1 MTMAKD
7 LFETIGAAIGRSARA
22 TISAD
27 SNFYQLGGNSLNS
40 IYTVAQ
46 LRNQGYMIGI
56 TDFITAKTL
65 RSVLDKMAGETDSGI
80 KCGSAGDER
89 DSCNQLRL
97 RATPLLGKH
106 KSEVI
111 E

>member
-1 MTMAKD
+1 MAKD
-7 LFETIGAAIGRSARA
+7 LFDTISVAIGRSARGA
-22 TISAD
+22 ISID

-56 TDFITAKTL
+56 SDFISAKTL
-65 RSVLDKMAGETDSGI
+65 RSVLNKMTGNTDNGIASGGDDKD
-80 KCGSAGDER
+80 SAGSQIR
-89 DSCNQLRL
+89 MHAMALM
-97 RATPLLGKH
+97 AKH

>member
-1 MTMAKD
+1 MSTVTD
-7 LFETIGAAIGRSARA
+7 LFETIGQAIGRSART
-22 TISAD
+22 TISLE

-46 LRNQGYMIGI
+46 LRNQGYFIGI
-56 TDFITAKTL
+56 SDFITAKTL
-65 RSVLDKMAGETDSGI
+65 RDVLDKLLASEAAGGIPGSEQVEESTDG
-80 KCGSAGDER
+80 
-89 DSCNQLRL
+89 QMRL
-97 RATPLLGKH
+97 RSLPLQHKD

>member
-1 MTMAKD
+1 MDMARD
-7 LFETIGAAIGRSARA
+7 LFNTIGASIGRSARSS
-22 TISAD
+22 ISID

-40 IYTVAQ
+40 IYTMAQ

-56 TDFITAKTL
+56 SDFISAKTL
-65 RSVLDKMAGETDSGI
+65 RSVLNKMAGDVDNGI
-80 KCGSAGDER
+80 LSTGDASDGAGEG
-89 DSCNQLRL
+89 LRM
-97 RATPLLGKH
+97 RAKALLPKH

>member
-1 MTMAKD
+1 MAMAKD

-22 TISAD
+22 TISAE

-65 RSVLDKMAGETDSGI
+65 RSVLDKMAGQTDSGI
-80 KCGSAGDER
+80 QSEGDAR
-89 DSCNQLRL
+89 DGCTQLRL
-97 RATPLLGKH
+97 QANPLLLKH